1 MNKENVKHC
10 GKHLIPFING
20 VCPKCAPDAIET
32 VYTDTAPESILEE
45 ATRLVTGDRQA
56 SYGPPDQD
64 FARTAKMWEAL
75 LEDGITQLGQHGKF
89 RLHIT
94 PAQVAM
100 CMIALKLSRETHQ
113 KKRDNRVDIAG
124 YAHCLEVCREC
135 E

>member
-1 MNKENVKHC
+1 MKCLKPMFCMVHQTPYMDGKCPECAKDKMN
-10 GKHLIPFING
+10 P
-20 VCPKCAPDAIET
+20 ET
-32 VYTDTAPESILEE
+32 ILEE
-45 ATRLVTGDRQA
+45 AARLVTGDRQA
-56 SYGPPDQD
+56 DYGPPDQD

-75 LEDGITQLGQHGKF
+75 LQSSITFDDKDCPGFLV
-89 RLHIT
+89 IS

-124 YAHCLEVCREC
+124 YAHCLEICREC